1 MREAGITAV
10 NYGKE
15 LARIVSDSSE
25 MDEMAGSRERGES
38 ASVGGRMIAV
48 RLYLSANLPI

>member
-1 MREAGITAV
+1 MRVRAAGITVV

-15 LARIVSDSSE
+15 LASIVSDSSE

-38 ASVGGRMIAV
+38 ASVGGQDDCRKVLFV
-48 RLYLSANLPI
+48 R